1 MTNPIKPAA
10 AQASPSQHSPLK
22 HASATLQTPAVKRAM
37 KRLGRFLCDLALVP
51 CAYIDGLVSPITA
64 RKPEEKLSRFLMSA
78 FYAGKATQYCILALL
93 AAVVISTLNHMANL
107 NFGIFAP
114 KPEFNID
121 YKSVIIIIMALIFI
135 MCLPALISAIAII
148 ATYSVVFVSILW
160 SATFLTAY
168 LLVLLDIHVSGP
180 ITDVLVFIVTLGGLL

>member
-1 MTNPIKPAA
+1 MVNQI
-10 AQASPSQHSPLK
+10 SHNQHTPLK
-22 HASATLQTPAVKRAM
+22 HASATLQGQAVKRAM

-51 CAYIDGLVSPITA
+51 CAYIDGLVSPITC
-64 RKPEEKLSRFLMSA
+64 RKPEEKLTVFLMSA
-78 FYAGKATQYCILALL
+78 FYAGKATQYAIICLLL
-93 AAVVISTLNHMANL
+93 AVALSTLNHMANL
-107 NFGIFAP
+107 NFGVFAP
-114 KPEFNID
+114 KPEYNID

-148 ATYSVVFVSILW
+148 ATYSVVFISILW
-160 SATFLTAY
+160 SATFLSVY

>member
-22 HASATLQTPAVKRAM
+22 HASATLQAPAVKRAL

-51 CAYIDGLVSPITA
+51 CAYIDGLVSPVIST
-64 RKPEEKLSRFLMSA
+64 KPDEPLNKVLLAA
-78 FYAGKATQYCILALL
+78 FYIGKLTQYCLLALL
-93 AAVVISTLNHMANL
+93 AAVAITSLNHLANF
-107 NFGIFAP
+107 NYGMFAP

-135 MCLPALISAIAII
+135 MCLPALISALAII
-148 ATYSVVFVSILW
+148 VAYSAVFISIVW

-180 ITDVLVFIVTLGGLL
+180 VTDILVWIVTLGGLL